1 MHEDK
6 PTYIP
11 PPDAKYETQ
20 DVLTAKVAKGFFVVL
35 TIGVVM
41 SIIAMGILLKWFVRA
56 SDPERP
62 TDPAVAAQGMELPA
76 GPRLQP
82 APGSEMETLAAQ
94 QKARV
99 GGYGWV
105 DDQHAHV
112 PIERAMEIVLEEGL
126 PARPPVEGVGS
137 GGVQ

>member
-1 MHEDK
+1 MHKDK

-20 DVLTAKVAKGFFVVL
+20 DVLTPKVAKGFFVIL

-41 SIIAMGILLKWFVRA
+41 SIIAMGVLLKWFIKA

-62 TDPAVAAQGMELPA
+62 TDPTVAAQGMELPA

-82 APGSEMETLAAQ
+82 APGTDMDTLAAQ

-99 GGYGWV
+99 GSYGWV
-105 DDQHAHV
+105 DQQHAHV
-112 PIERAMEIVLEEGL
+112 PIERAMEIVLEQGL
-126 PARPPVEGVGS
+126 PARAPVEAPAS
-137 GGVQ
+137 GGAE